1 MEKEI
6 ITACQESLATAK
18 EELSRAVYL
27 EDCGSNAGIR
37 KMNANKANWLKWL
50 IYLAERGLESETAI
64 EAEVVNC
71 SECPVKTELKRI
83 LDVKDSLISQL
94 SDKNTNLENQ
104 AKALQ
109 TTYDCEVE
117 YRKALIAKANLDWCT
132 KIAKKAHDDCW
143 LDGTVLVC
151 PVENI
156 DRLLLELFEE

>member
-1 MEKEI
+1 MEKEV
-6 ITACQESLATAK
+6 ITACQESLTIAK
-18 EELSRAVYL
+18 DELTRAIYL
-27 EDCGSNAGIR
+27 EECGSNAGIR

-50 IYLAERGLESETAI
+50 IYLAELGLERETAV
-64 EAEVVNC
+64 EDDVVNC
-71 SECPVKTELKRI
+71 EECPVKTEMKRI
-83 LDVKDSLISQL
+83 LAVKDNIISQL
-94 SDKNTNLENQ
+94 SDKNADLENR

-109 TTYDCEVE
+109 TTYECEVE
-117 YRKALIAKANLDWCT
+117 YRKVLIAKANLDWCT